1 VILYVGIENLGNG
14 LLDNRASL
22 NHDLP
27 VRSLPRRTSKVPLVN
42 EILYQMPGQAHDS
55 SPNSGD
61 APTVST
67 LGAEEATLAAL
78 EQALQDAKDEINSL
92 KAQMNVSGRT
102 NRLGNDSIGAV
113 VRKRVKTTEEK
124 LQVGEIRKTLKVIMI
139 QHIFPR
145 EKFQSNMNLYFHET
159 RGSLGKFIMGKIDP
173 PVANFQEYWEGAWLV
188 AKELFQE
195 HRQSV
200 AANLKKKFLK
210 GTLNII
216 GVALY
221 YKRTLTDKNSFV
233 MLEIMTNIKWE
244 EDQQLRASNNSSA
257 ASNLD
262 NRCDPNFLVLWK
274 LEEWEDGDFHA
285 YVRTNEDRYYAFV
298 KFCVPIVT
306 GVNKWNNDLKCA
318 IWNKNN
324 NTLKSC
330 GMLTEAE
337 EGFAA
342 LIVENG
348 WERWHKEARWRHD
361 KGIAYDANTKL
372 KSPNEVFGIYKWS
385 DGGSLENTDG
395 KKGRHDWSHS
405 GLERYHGIQT
415 IIKDSEVKYDYDH
428 TSEEEETNRK
438 SLMMKFREA
447 DVKWKKLHERS
458 GTDNWTP
465 TGNENREPSHEDKAS
480 KRQKRDE
487 FLDTAFVTNW
497 AQV

>member
-1 VILYVGIENLGNG
+1 MSYYN
-14 LLDNRASL
+14 NRVSSK
-22 NHDLP
+22 HDLP
-27 VRSLPRRTSKVPLVN
+27 VRSLPKHTPKVSLVN
-42 EILYQMPGQAHDS
+42 KIIYQMPVQAPNS
-55 SPNSGD
+55 STNSGD
-61 APTVST
+61 SQTVST
-67 LGAEEATLAAL
+67 LGSDETTLAAL
-78 EQALQDAKDEINSL
+78 EQALQDAKDEINLL

-102 NRLGNDSIGAV
+102 NRLGNDSVGAV
-113 VRKRVKTTEEK
+113 VRKRVKTKEEK

-145 EKFQSNMNLYFHET
+145 EKFQSNMNLYFLET
-159 RGSLGKFIMGKIDP
+159 RGCLGKFIMGKIDP
-173 PVANFQEYWEGAWLV
+173 PIANYQEYWEGAWLV

-216 GVALY
+216 DVALY
-221 YKRTLTDKNSFV
+221 YKRTLTDEHSFV

-244 EDQQLRASNNSSA
+244 EDQQLRASSNNSA

-274 LEEWEDGDFHA
+274 LDEWEDGDFHA
-285 YVRTNEDRYYAFV
+285 YVRTNEDRYYSFV
-298 KFCVPIVT
+298 KFCVPTVT
-306 GVNKWNNDLKCA
+306 GVLKWNNDLKCA
-318 IWNKNN
+318 IWNRNN
-324 NTLKSC
+324 HTLKSC

-348 WERWHKEARWRHD
+348 WERWNKEARWRHER
-361 KGIAYDANTKL
+361 GIAYDANTKL

-385 DGGSLENTDG
+385 DGGNLETTDG

-405 GLERYHGIQT
+405 GLERYHGIQN
-415 IIKDSEVKYDYDH
+415 IIKDSEEKYDFDH
-428 TSEEEETNRK
+428 HNLEEETDRK

-447 DVKWKKLHERS
+447 DVKWKKLHKQS
-458 GTDNWTP
+458 GAENGTT
-465 TGNENREPSHEDKAS
+465 TGNEYRETSHEDKAS
-480 KRQKRDE
+480 KRQKRDD
-487 FLDTAFVTNW
+487 FLDAAFVTNW

>member
-1 VILYVGIENLGNG
+1 LYVGIENLGNG

-348 WERWHKEARWRHD
+348 WERWNKEARWRHD

-458 GTDNWTP
+458 GTDNWTQ